1 MDGGGAVGECVG
13 LKAKRREGGRE
24 GGKKGEKGRNEG
36 AMEGRRS
43 TNVLM
48 WKQFPQ
54 QQQM

>member
-1 MDGGGAVGECVG
+1 MCGSES
-13 LKAKRREGGRE
+13 KTRGGRE
-24 GGKKGEKGRNEG
+24 GRREEGKKGEKGRNEG